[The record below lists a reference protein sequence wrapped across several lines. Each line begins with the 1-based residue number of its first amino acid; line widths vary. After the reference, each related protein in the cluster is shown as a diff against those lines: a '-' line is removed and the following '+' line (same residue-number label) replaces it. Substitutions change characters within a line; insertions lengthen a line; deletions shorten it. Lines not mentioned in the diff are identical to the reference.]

1 MAFQRQGYIEIYK
14 EIK

>member
-1 MAFQRQGYIEIYK
+1 MAFQGQGYIEIYK